1 MTYLRASSAM
11 LRRSIL
17 VGGSRAG
24 KTEPKSQASW
34 DFYGSSS
41 RSGRWKRIEKDRREG
56 R

>member
-17 VGGSRAG
+17 VGGSGVG
-24 KTEPKSQASW
+24 KTEPESQASW

-41 RSGRWKRIEKDRREG
+41 RSRQVEG
-56 R
+56 D